1 MSADRYDIIII
12 GSGAG
17 GGTMARALSATDAQ
31 ILIVERGGFVPQ
43 EAENWSPEAVWG
55 DLRYRTRERWL
66 DEQIMFDSECERQV
80 SRMILK
86 TLSSL
91 LGQRLETVQQLNRL
105 RKTLIAA

>member
-1 MSADRYDIIII
+1 
-12 GSGAG
+12 
-17 GGTMARALSATDAQ
+17 
-31 ILIVERGGFVPQ
+31 
-43 EAENWSPEAVWG
+43 
-55 DLRYRTRERWL
+55 
-66 DEQIMFDSECERQV
+66 MFDSECERQV